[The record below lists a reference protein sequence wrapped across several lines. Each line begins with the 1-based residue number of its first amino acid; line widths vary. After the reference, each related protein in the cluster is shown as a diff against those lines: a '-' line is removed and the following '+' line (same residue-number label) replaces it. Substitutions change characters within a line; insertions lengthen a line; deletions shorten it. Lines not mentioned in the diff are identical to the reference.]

1 MPNATRASGD
11 PGTPGIP
18 GIRKKGLSSPF
29 RSLLAVEFKVEYG
42 QRGLAEKIG
51 LGRKS
56 RAAYVYLVL
65 LALAFVP
72 LVVLLYQ
79 IGDAI
84 AAQSVA
90 IGQPGLV
97 AIFAVMAGQFIV
109 LFVGISALMSTLYY
123 AADLET
129 LQALPLTGRQILIA
143 KVLVGYVMQLL
154 FSTVLMVPFI
164 IPLGLRSGDLFFW
177 VSAALV
183 DLAVPAIPLALA
195 LLATVLIMRSTRGLK
210 RRDLFRVVFG
220 LVFFVAVIGFEY
232 VNTRLASQGPE
243 AILRA
248 VMEKNGLVKVIAG
261 CYPPLTWAAW
271 AFTGSTALSRLLGL
285 ALFTGVS
292 VAALLTVAAAS
303 QGWFLGGVTGDV
315 ATTGK
320 AAGETGRAWRRAA
333 RRAGGEAER
342 VKGGAAAETG
352 GRTPY
357 GLFSRQRDP
366 SSAVALR
373 DHRVLTRTPSFMLT
387 ALVNILVVP
396 VLAFLGTIGGGGLD
410 LLVRGASGEVVVLI
424 LAGVQGVLASMN
436 QVASTAISR
445 EGGAFWL
452 SKMIPVPARAQIR
465 GKVRYSYA
473 VAVVQLA
480 ELLAVAWL
488 ILKLD
493 ALRLAVVAVLGLL
506 VSWPVTI
513 ICTLNDLYSPK
524 LGWTDPHQAIK
535 GNLATL
541 GAMLFSA
548 VYVLAAGVALRVVYK
563 AGVLGVPLYAAA
575 AALAAVSGYFLQ
587 RLLEDRADARYKSI
601 EV

>member
-1 MPNATRASGD
+1 MPNATRASEV
-11 PGTPGIP
+11 P

-29 RSLLAVEFKVEYG
+29 RSLLAMEFKVEYG

-79 IGDAI
+79 MGDAI

-90 IGQPGLV
+90 MGQPGLV

-109 LFVGISALMSTLYY
+109 LIVGVSALMSTLYY

-143 KVLVGYVMQLL
+143 KVLVGYVMQPL

-183 DLAVPAIPLALA
+183 DLTVPAIPLALA

-248 VMEKNGLVKVIAG
+248 VMERNGLVKVISG

-292 VAALLTVAAAS
+292 VAALLTVVAAS
-303 QGWFLGGVTGDV
+303 QGWFLGGVTRDV

-320 AAGETGRAWRRAA
+320 
-333 RRAGGEAER
+333 
-342 VKGGAAAETG
+342 AAAETG

-357 GLFSRQRDP
+357 GLFSSQRDP

-387 ALVNILVVP
+387 ALINILVVP

-410 LLVRGASGEVVVLI
+410 LLVRGAAGEVVVLI

-445 EGGAFWL
+445 EGGTFWL

-473 VAVVQLA
+473 VAVIQLA

-493 ALRLAVVAVLGLL
+493 ALRLVVVAVLGLL

-548 VYVLAAGVALRVVYK
+548 VYVLAAGAVLRVVHK